1 MMPRS
6 LVLVLIG
13 ATALLGACGDSSTEM
28 TTAPATP
35 APSVA
40 GAVATTAPAMT
51 VATTVGSTV
60 GRLRALAS
68 PPNAAREPSAVWTG
82 ELLYAWF
89 GDGGARYTPSTDT
102 WSALPAPSLS
112 PRTDAIVGWS
122 ASMLIV
128 WGGPDSNGARF
139 DPTTGAWRA
148 ISTAPIA
155 ARTRTW
161 SAIASSERELYMWG
175 GVNVDGSIAADG
187 AAYDPAADRWRLL
200 PAAPIEGRAYASAVW
215 SGRELIVWGGTTTP
229 AGNSGGRADGAA
241 YNPESNSWRR
251 LSLSPLSAGIPSGV
265 WNGSEVLYGPT
276 RSGNANGMFA
286 STTAAVYNPSTDAW
300 RRLDLRIG
308 HPGFLSGWDG
318 QRLLLFAKGGGIAV
332 DVNTGAHTEIPQEQA
347 VPTNGAIVS
356 TGTRVLLLGEGRL
369 VEYKR

>member
-6 LVLVLIG
+6 WVLVVLG
-13 ATALLGACGDSSTEM
+13 AAAFMGACGDSPTAM
-28 TTAPATP
+28 TTAPATTTPP
-35 APSVA
+35 ATAPTTS
-40 GAVATTAPAMT
+40 VATTE
-51 VATTVGSTV
+51 GSTV
-60 GRLRALAS
+60 GRLHSMAS

-89 GDGGARYTPSTDT
+89 GDGAALYTPSTDT

-122 ASMLIV
+122 ASMFVV
-128 WGGPDSNGARF
+128 WGGSDSNGARF
-139 DPTTGAWRA
+139 DPTIGAWRPMA
-148 ISTAPIA
+148 AAPIA
-155 ARTRTW
+155 TRTRTW
-161 SAIASSERELYMWG
+161 SATASSKQELYVWG
-175 GVNVDGSIAADG
+175 GVNGDGSIAADG
-187 AAYDPAADRWRLL
+187 AAYDPAVDRWRVL

-241 YNPESNSWRR
+241 YNPETNTWRR
-251 LSLSPLSAGIPSGV
+251 LALSPLSAGITSGV
-265 WNGSEVLYGPT
+265 WTGSEVLYGPT
-276 RSGNANGMFA
+276 RSGNANGMIA
-286 STTAAVYNPSTDAW
+286 STTAASYDPSTDTW
-300 RRLDLRIG
+300 RRLTLSIG

-332 DVNTGAHTEIPQEQA
+332 DVNTGAHIEIPHDKP

-356 TGTRVLLLGEGRL
+356 TGTRVLLLGDGKL
-369 VEYKR
+369 AEYKR